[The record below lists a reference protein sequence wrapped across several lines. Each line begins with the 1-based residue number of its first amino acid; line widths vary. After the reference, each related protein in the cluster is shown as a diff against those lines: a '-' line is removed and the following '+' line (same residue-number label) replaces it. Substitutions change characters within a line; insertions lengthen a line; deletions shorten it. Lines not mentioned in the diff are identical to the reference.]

1 MLRKSTVAV
10 FIDHQGK
17 VRGGELFVYLW
28 STNSPDFNITSLSSR
43 SSASFEDGGIKSS
56 LVSQLSILAGGAVE
70 AEKSGGLSSNSVS
83 DPEEIDVD
91 PSIDSTSVSS
101 SHDSIIIKAEGHLQ
115 SF

>member
-10 FIDHQGK
+10 FIDHQDK
-17 VRGGELFVYLW
+17 VRGGELFVYFW

-43 SSASFEDGGIKSS
+43 SSASFEDGGITSS
-56 LVSQLSILAGGAVE
+56 LVSQLSILARVE